1 MAHEWETDLIDYA
14 RTTHNPHYA
23 CDTQA
28 SVQCPTGEHS
38 PKLALDFTTRPAR
51 ILLALLRLT
60 AGIIVMVWVADL
72 HVMPLAACTLLGL
85 LVMLILGAIISRC
98 NPNA

>member
-1 MAHEWETDLIDYA
+1 MRA
-14 RTTHNPHYA
+14 R
-23 CDTQA
+23 
-28 SVQCPTGEHS
+28 
-38 PKLALDFTTRPAR
+38 DFTTRPAR

-85 LVMLILGAIISRC
+85 LITLTLGAIIARR
-98 NPNA
+98 NVLK